1 MAWMPTRI
9 WIQMKNNT
17 KFLDTFENIEVYV
30 RRIND
35 YSREPLSRLVNT
47 TNDAIIRDQRRNL
60 EVLMT
65 IRNALVHNGVD
76 NYVEVTSELLEMAME
91 VYNALPIH
99 KKASDYMSRNV
110 VSFDIDESIE
120 KPLSTIRHTKM
131 VRFPIYE
138 NGNVVGI
145 LSDNGISH
153 WLAENI
159 EHDVISIKS
168 TTIRD
173 VALHDEYFY
182 DVHYVGRDATYSQV
196 FGMFERALG
205 LRMVLVSESG
215 KPHQKVLGVIT
226 RGDILK

>member
-1 MAWMPTRI
+1 
-9 WIQMKNNT
+9 MKKNDI
-17 KFLDTFENIEVYV
+17 FLDTFENIEAYI

-47 TNDAIIRDQRRNL
+47 TTNSVIRDQRQNL
-60 EVLMT
+60 DVIMT

-76 NYVEVTSELLEMAME
+76 NYVEVTQEVLDKAEE
-91 VYNALPIH
+91 VYSALPIH

-120 KPLSTIRHTKM
+120 RPLSTIRHTKM

-138 NGNVVGI
+138 DDKVVGI

-159 EHDVISIKS
+159 ENDIISIKS

-173 VALHDEYFY
+173 VAVHDEYFY
-182 DVHYVGRDATYSQV
+182 EVHYVSRDASYSQV
-196 FGMFERALG
+196 FAMFEKALG
-205 LRMVLVSESG
+205 LRMLLVSESG
-215 KPHQKVLGVIT
+215 KSHQKVLGVIT